1 MECPKC
7 KAKVGIMT
15 QTQTIDTGS
24 VHCIKCFICGY
35 WVQTWPSRPSTLAT
49 P

>member
-7 KAKVGIMT
+7 RAKIGIMR
-15 QTQTIDTGS
+15 QTQTVDTGS

-35 WVQTWPSRPSTLAT
+35 WLQTWPSPLH
-49 P
+49 